1 LLFPIKFKAKK
12 KMSCPNCGAQ
22 LEVPNQRFCQ
32 DCGKKLQES
41 SKISKLAQNSLTPPK
56 YEENHQ
62 LQQTPVKT
70 PTLRPR
76 SKKNLGFGIV
86 SLIIAAMT
94 FNVISSM
101 VMPPFLLP
109 VFGRVILFV
118 SFGIINILGIGF
130 GIISS
135 VFNAQT
141 KRVEL
146 KNTAM
151 KAGSML
157 GSIGLILNLI
167 LMIGAFFLVVNPVI

>member
-1 LLFPIKFKAKK
+1 
-12 KMSCPNCGAQ
+12 MSCPNCGAQ

-41 SKISKLAQNSLTPPK
+41 SKISKLAQNSLTSPSYK
-56 YEENHQ
+56 ANHQ

-70 PTLRPR
+70 PTSRPLSKR
-76 SKKNLGFGIV
+76 SLGFGIV

-94 FNVISSM
+94 FNVVSSM
-101 VMPPFLLP
+101 VMPPFFLP
-109 VFGRVILFV
+109 ISGRVILFV

-135 VFNAQT
+135 VFNAQA
-141 KRVEL
+141 KRIEL

-151 KAGSML
+151 KAGSTL
-157 GSIGLILNLI
+157 GGIGLISNLI
-167 LMIGAFFLVVNPVI
+167 LMIVAFFLVVNPVI